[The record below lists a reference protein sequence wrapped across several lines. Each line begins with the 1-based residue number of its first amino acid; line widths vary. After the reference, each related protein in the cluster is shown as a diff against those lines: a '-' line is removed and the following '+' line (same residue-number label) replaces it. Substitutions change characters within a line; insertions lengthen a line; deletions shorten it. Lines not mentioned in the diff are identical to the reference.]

1 MTTSEVDVLD
11 PDAKA
16 EGGPIV
22 LSNGL
27 TIEVNRLK
35 TRETMKLLKIITRG
49 AGYALTTL
57 DLSGE
62 SEDFAQSLVL
72 SIALAIPEA
81 EDETIDFVRALV
93 APVGLVKNPKSKAEK
108 EVNQGIFEQLDEALE
123 NPELE
128 DLIEI
133 LTAVVESEAPHIQ
146 ALGKRLALLL
156 KSYRP
161 EKNSK

>member
-1 MTTSEVDVLD
+1 MTTSETDVLN
-11 PDAKA
+11 PEAVA
-16 EGGPIV
+16 EGGPIT
-22 LSNGL
+22 LTNGL

-62 SEDFAQSLVL
+62 SEDFAQSLIL

-108 EVNQGIFEQLDEALE
+108 EVNEGIFTQLEEALE
-123 NPELE
+123 NPELD

-133 LTAVVESEAPHIQ
+133 LTAVVQAEAPHIQ
-146 ALGKRLALLL
+146 ALGKRLGLLL
-156 KSYRP
+156 KTYRP
-161 EKNSK
+161 EKN